1 MTNSIVKN
9 GGAAY
14 VPPDLLN
21 DTSQIQDDKDYIDVV
36 LTDLNL
42 DTEYKMQF
50 AWVYEDKTISD
61 YSDVFTVTTLAEAA
75 FNKPQFLETDLTS
88 DLNALIVNWSGLDYL
103 GEPYPDNFDRVD
115 IYVKGGSFG
124 NDYVL
129 ASFFKKAGKKTIVA
143 QTGTY
148 YVKLQAVSKKKT
160 LSPFSTEWSISTE
173 SPSEIIEPPTLPIG
187 LTAAAT
193 AFGITINWG
202 GAYQGD
208 NPFSGFK
215 TIAIYATTN
224 SSLGSTT
231 TTAFSSSS
239 QVANLTVSQIPNKV
253 NVGIDNLKQ
262 ALGLSTSTAVY
273 AAQVYFYYLA
283 YNKNDEPYKVSGST
297 TYTRINSTALSPT
310 KANLIDLENGLI
322 SIENLVAGNGQFTSW
337 LRTGTAGGAR
347 IELNGGASFLN
358 SGEINNVLPGFS
370 VYASGG
376 TPIFRAD
383 LSGTVTFGGYTPAD
397 ISTIESTAASK
408 AKTFRQNTVP
418 TALASGD
425 IWINTASTETS
436 AIPGETPPVP
446 AYEGKNTIYVS
457 TAAGRAYWAVSK
469 DQDITTVLARSGNF
483 DLNGNINRAVSLAI
497 NNGVSAGSIASVKT
511 SYADTATGWYIGYNG
526 IATGSLPVINIGNAT
541 NYLKWTGTA
550 IDIKGKF
557 QTTGD
562 IGSYTSNTLTIDGG
576 AISADKVIWLESN
589 QIGIY
594 SDYLEISSGI
604 ETEILGA
611 IKLSGN
617 TRMLGSTN
625 TVSGTIQYDGLA
637 TPVGGT
643 TIGYFR
649 NIYIRTDIPGL
660 TATGPTSSQIGD
672 VWLQYA

>member
-14 VPPDLLN
+14 IPPDLLN
-21 DTSQIQDDKDYIDVV
+21 DASQIQDDKDYIDVV

-50 AWVYEDKTISD
+50 AWVYEDKTVSD

-75 FNKPQFLETDLTS
+75 FNKPEFLETDLSS
-88 DLNALIVNWSGLDYL
+88 DLNALIVKWSGLDYL
-103 GEPYPDNFDRVD
+103 GNAYPDNLDRVN
-115 IYVKGGSFG
+115 IYIKGGSFG

-129 ASFFKKAGKKTIVA
+129 AGFFKEAGKRTIIA

-173 SPSEIIEPPTLPIG
+173 SPVEVVEPPTLPIG
-187 LTAAAT
+187 LTASST

-202 GAYQGD
+202 GAYQDD

-224 SSLGSTT
+224 ATLGANTT
-231 TTAFSSSS
+231 TSFSDSAV
-239 QVANLTVSQIPNKV
+239 VANLTVSQIPNKI
-253 NVGIDNLKQ
+253 NIGIDNLKQ
-262 ALGLSTSTAVY
+262 ALGLTTSQQVY
-273 AAQVYFYYLA
+273 SASVYFYYLA
-283 YNKNDEPYKVSGST
+283 YNKNDEPYQVSGST

-337 LRTGTAGGAR
+337 LRTGVAGGAR
-347 IELNGGASFLN
+347 IELNGGSAFTN
-358 SGEINNVLPGFS
+358 SGETHSVLPGLS
-370 VYASGG
+370 VYASGS

-397 ISTIESTAASK
+397 IGVIQSTASSK
-408 AKTFRQNTVP
+408 AQVFRQNTVP
-418 TALASGD
+418 TAIAAGD
-425 IWINTASTETS
+425 IWINTASASTA
-436 AIPGETPPVP
+436 AIPGASPPVP
-446 AYEGKNTIYVS
+446 AYEGKNTIYVAS
-457 TAAGRAYWAVSK
+457 AAGRAYWEVSK
-469 DQDITTVLARSGNF
+469 DLDIATVLARSGNF

-511 SYADTATGWYIGYNG
+511 SYADTATGWFIGYDG
-526 IATGSLPVINIGNAT
+526 TSSGSLPVINIGSTT

-557 QTTGD
+557 QTTGNV
-562 IGSYTSNTLTIDGG
+562 GSYTSNTLTIDGG
-576 AISADKVIWLESN
+576 AISADKVINLLSDNIE
-589 QIGIY
+589 IY
-594 SDYLEISSGI
+594 SDTLSISSTI
-604 ETEILGA
+604 KTEILGDIVLGGSA
-611 IKLSGN
+611 QI
-617 TRMLGSTN
+617 LGSTN
-625 TVSGTIQYDGLA
+625 TVRGTMQYDAFA
-637 TPVGGT
+637 TPVGGV

-649 NIYIRTDIPGL
+649 NIYVRTDIPAL
-660 TATGPTSSQIGD
+660 NATGPSSSQIGD

>member
-88 DLNALIVNWSGLDYL
+88 DLNALVVNWSGLDYL

-173 SPSEIIEPPTLPIG
+173 SPSEIIEPPTLPVG

-193 AFGITINWG
+193 SFGITINWG

-215 TIAIYATTN
+215 TISIYATTN
-224 SSLGSTT
+224 SSLGASTT
-231 TTAFSSSS
+231 TSFSDSAV
-239 QVANLTVSQIPNKV
+239 VANLTVSQIPNKI
-253 NVGIDNLKQ
+253 NIGIDNLKQ
-262 ALGLSTSTAVY
+262 ALGLSTSQQVY
-273 AAQVYFYYLA
+273 DAEVYFYHLA

-337 LRTGTAGGAR
+337 LRTGVADGAR
-347 IELNGGASFLN
+347 IELNGGSAFTN
-358 SGEINNVLPGFS
+358 TGETHSVLPGFS
-370 VYASGG
+370 VYASGS

-397 ISTIESTAASK
+397 IEVIESTATSK
-408 AKTFRQNTVP
+408 AKVFRQNTVP

-436 AIPGETPPVP
+436 AIPGETPAVP

-511 SYADTATGWYIGYNG
+511 SYTDTATGWFIGYNG
-526 IATGSLPVINIGNAT
+526 TSTGSLPVINIGSTT

-562 IGSYTSNTLTIDGG
+562 VGSYTSNTLTIDGG
-576 AISADKVIWLESN
+576 AISAD
-589 QIGIY
+589 QIIRLTSDQVGIY
-594 SDYLEISSGI
+594 SDYLEISSTVQ
-604 ETEILGA
+604 TEILGA

-617 TRMLGSTN
+617 TRMLGATN
-625 TVSGTIQYDGLA
+625 TVAGTIQYDSFA
-637 TPVGGT
+637 TPIGGVSV
-643 TIGYFR
+643 GYFR
-649 NIYIRTDIPGL
+649 NIYIRTDIPAL
-660 TATGPTSSQIGD
+660 NATGPGSSQIGD